1 MEKIPQEQYDK
12 ALGQFRLQLDGVLNC
27 FRCYG
32 MDDDVDGRDGKGGA
46 KAEIVQ
52 LAEQFAM
59 RVRGK
64 DVPIM
69 VRNEP
74 RRRPTE

>member
-12 ALGQFRLQLDGVLNC
+12 ALGQFRLQLGGIMNC

-32 MDDDVDGRDGKGGA
+32 MDADVDGA
-46 KAEIVQ
+46 MIEITK
-52 LAEQFAM
+52 LTEQFSM

-64 DVPIM
+64 DIPIK
-69 VRNEP
+69 VRESP
-74 RRRPTE
+74 SRRPTE

>member
-12 ALGQFRLQLDGVLNC
+12 ALGQFRLQLGGIMNC

-32 MDDDVDGRDGKGGA
+32 LSDDVDGAMIEIA
-46 KAEIVQ
+46 K
-52 LAEQFAM
+52 LAELFAM

-64 DVPIM
+64 DVPIK
-69 VRNEP
+69 VREVP
-74 RRRPTE
+74 RRKPTE

>member
-1 MEKIPQEQYDK
+1 MTYQRIPQEEYDK
-12 ALGQFRLQLDGVLNC
+12 ALWQSRAQVNAIMNC

-32 MDDDVDGRDGKGGA
+32 QNQDVDMATEELVKVI
-46 KAEIVQ
+46 E
-52 LAEQFAM
+52 LFAM

-64 DVPIM
+64 EVPIL
-69 VRNEP
+69 VRSKP